1 MTVDAQLNHTLTNQW
16 LTSQKLASRQSK

>member
-16 LTSQKLASRQSK
+16 LISQKLASRQSK